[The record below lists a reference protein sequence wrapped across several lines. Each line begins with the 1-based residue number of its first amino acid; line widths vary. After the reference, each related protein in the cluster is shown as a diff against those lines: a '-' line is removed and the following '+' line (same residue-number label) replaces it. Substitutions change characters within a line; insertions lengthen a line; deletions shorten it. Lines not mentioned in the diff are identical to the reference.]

1 MKNLKINILDQSP
14 VFTGK
19 TYQQA
24 VNETTELVKFGD
36 ENNFHRF
43 WFAEHHNTKSFASAS
58 PEILIS
64 SLGSVTKNIRLGS
77 GGVLLPHY
85 APLKIAEQ
93 FKMLEALYPN
103 RIDLGIGR
111 AGGTDMKTVNKLNPS
126 NAIFGN
132 VFEKFTELISYF
144 DKKNSDSKIASPV
157 IETVPEFWVLGTSPD
172 SAQYAAANG
181 LRYAFASFI
190 NDEHCV
196 EALTTYYQ
204 NFKPSVYLKEPYVN
218 LAVFCLAADT
228 EQRAMELA
236 KPVQLWAINSM
247 LYGKNEHFPSNAEA
261 QKHTFSMQEKMMIDY
276 KLKSSFVGN
285 IESVSQRLK
294 ETAKKLAVHEL
305 TLVTI
310 CDDFEDK
317 LNSYKLISE
326 KFLKSETN

>member
-1 MKNLKINILDQSP
+1 MKFNILDQSP

-19 TYQQA
+19 TYTQA
-24 VNETTELVKFGD
+24 VEETVKLVKFAD

-111 AGGTDMKTVNKLNPS
+111 AGGTDMKTVNKLNPGNS
-126 NAIFGN
+126 IFGN
-132 VFEKFTELISYF
+132 VFDKFDEMISYF
-144 DKKNSDSKIASPV
+144 DNKNAESKIASPI
-157 IETVPEFWVLGTSPD
+157 IESVPEFWVLGTSHD

-181 LRYAFASFI
+181 LRYAFANFI
-190 NDEHCV
+190 NDEKCV
-196 EALTTYYQ
+196 ESLTAYYQ
-204 NFKPSVYLKEPYVN
+204 NFKPSIYLKEPYVN
-218 LAVFCLAADT
+218 LAVFCLAAET
-228 EQRAMELA
+228 EEKAQELV
-236 KPVQLWAINSM
+236 KPVQIWAINSM
-247 LYGKNEHFPSNAEA
+247 LYGKNEYFPSNEEA
-261 QKHTFSMQEKMMIDY
+261 KKHTFSIQEKLMIDY
-276 KLKSSFVGN
+276 KQKSAFVGD
-285 IESVSQRLK
+285 IESVSQKLM
-294 ETAKKLAVHEL
+294 ETAKKLAVHEF

-310 CDDFEDK
+310 TDNFEDK
-317 LNSYKLISE
+317 LNSYKLIAE
-326 KFLKSETN
+326 NFF